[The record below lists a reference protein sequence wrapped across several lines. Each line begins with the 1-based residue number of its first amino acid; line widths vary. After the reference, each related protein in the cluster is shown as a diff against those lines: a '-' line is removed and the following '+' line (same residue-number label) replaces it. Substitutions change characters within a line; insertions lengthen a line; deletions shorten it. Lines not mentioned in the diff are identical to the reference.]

1 MPVELTPEIE
11 KQALASL
18 RRFCAEEL
26 EIDLGDVQARQL
38 LKFVLKE
45 IAPTTFNAGVAAA
58 EAYMRDRVADM
69 EGVCHEPEFSYW
81 PKATSVRRK

>member
-1 MPVELTPEIE
+1 MPVELTSEIE

-38 LKFVLKE
+38 LKFVLKK
-45 IAPTTFNAGVAAA
+45 IAPTTYNAGVAAA
-58 EAYMRDRVADM
+58 EASGPGGRH
-69 EGVCHEPEFSYW
+69 GGHLS
-81 PKATSVRRK
+81 